1 MIHSTTE
8 PPMTGIDGA
17 ETRGLVG
24 YGSRGLNLVRG
35 YGAEVEDDAQRR
47 YLDCTSMYGVL
58 PLGHAHPEMLHTL
71 REQSGRLSNCFASFG
86 NDQRDGL
93 IHELGAALTPAFSE
107 ATASSESTPEPPRFF
122 FCNSGTEAIEAAL
135 KLARASTGRTRL
147 IATSRGFHGRTL
159 GATSVTH
166 KAAYRQPFAPLIP
179 DVSHVPFGKLD
190 ALAEAIDEHTAA
202 VILEP
207 VQGEGGVYCAP
218 EGYLR
223 EVSELCRANGA
234 LLILD
239 EVQTGFGRCGSL
251 LAGPADGAIP
261 DIVCLAKGIANGFP
275 MGAIAVGPRVNAWPA
290 GSHGSTFG
298 GNPLACALAR
308 TCLRTLQEHAI
319 PQVVAAEA
327 PGWHAELAATSP
339 ERIREVR
346 GRGYLIGIQ
355 LREDATPIQAAMQ
368 ERGILVLSA
377 GRQVLRLLPPLILN
391 ASQRARVT
399 QTLAEVLR

>member
-1 MIHSTTE
+1 MGVGRVIHTTTK
-8 PPMTGIDGA
+8 PPTSD
-17 ETRGLVG
+17 TRGLVG
-24 YGSRGLNLVRG
+24 YGSRGLKLVRG
-35 YGAEVEDDAQRR
+35 YGAEVEDDAERR

-86 NDQRDGL
+86 NDQRDAL
-93 IHELGAALTPAFSE
+93 IQELSAALA
-107 ATASSESTPEPPRFF
+107 PELSRFF

-135 KLARASTGRTRL
+135 KLARASTGRRKL
-147 IATSRGFHGRTL
+147 IAASRGFHGRTL
-159 GATSVTH
+159 GATSITH
-166 KAAYRQPFAPLIP
+166 KAAYRQPFMPLIP
-179 DVSHVPFGKLD
+179 DVSHVHYGKFE
-190 ALAEAIDEHTAA
+190 ALAEAMDEHTAA

-207 VQGEGGVYCAP
+207 VQGEGGVHCAP
-218 EGYLR
+218 AGYLR
-223 EVSELCRANGA
+223 AVSELCRAHGA

-251 LAGPADGAIP
+251 LAGPADGTIP

-308 TCLRTLQEHAI
+308 TCLRTLQDHAI
-319 PQVVAAEA
+319 PQSVAAAA
-327 PGWHAELAATSP
+327 PAWHAALAAASP

-355 LREDATPIQAAMQ
+355 LREEAAPIQAAMQ
-368 ERGILVLSA
+368 ERGILVLCA

-391 ASQRARVT
+391 ASQRDRVT
-399 QTLAEVLR
+399 ETLAEVLR

>member
-1 MIHSTTE
+1 MIHAATDPRLSAGE
-8 PPMTGIDGA
+8 GADGA
-17 ETRGLVG
+17 DTRGLVG

-86 NDQRDGL
+86 NEQRDAL
-93 IHELGAALTPAFSE
+93 IHELGAVFAPAF
-107 ATASSESTPEPPRFF
+107 AGPGDALEPPRFF

-135 KLARASTGRTRL
+135 KLARASTGRRKL

-159 GATSVTH
+159 GATSITH
-166 KAAYRQPFAPLIP
+166 KAAYRQPFAPLLP
-179 DVSHVPFGKLD
+179 DVSHVHYGKIK
-190 ALAEAIDEHTAA
+190 ALAEAIDEQTAA

-218 EGYLR
+218 AGYLHA
-223 EVSELCRANGA
+223 VSELCRAYGV

-251 LAGPADGAIP
+251 LAGSSDGAIS

-275 MGAIAVGPRVNAWPA
+275 MGAIAVGSRVNTWPA

-319 PQVVAAEA
+319 PQSVAIAA
-327 PGWHAELAATSP
+327 PAWHADLASASP

-346 GRGYLIGIQ
+346 GRGYMIGIQ
-355 LREDATPIQAAMQ
+355 LREEVAPIQAAMQ

-391 ASQRARVT
+391 ASQRDRVT
-399 QTLAEVLR
+399 ETLAEVLR

>member
-1 MIHSTTE
+1 MSTTAT
-8 PPMTGIDGA
+8 PSGSVD
-17 ETRGLVG
+17 TRGLLG
-24 YGSRGLNLVRG
+24 YGSRGLRLVRG

-86 NDQRDGL
+86 NDQRDAL
-93 IHELGAALTPAFSE
+93 IAELGQAISPAF
-107 ATASSESTPEPPRFF
+107 ASAGEPPSETRFF

-135 KLARASTGRTRL
+135 KLARASTGRSRL
-147 IATSRGFHGRTL
+147 IAASRGFHGRTL
-159 GATSVTH
+159 GATSITH
-166 KAAYRQPFAPLIP
+166 KAAYRQPFVPLVP
-179 DVSHVPFGKLD
+179 DVQHVHYGNID
-190 ALAEAIDEHTAA
+190 ALAEAIDDQTAA

-207 VQGEGGVYCAP
+207 MQGEGGVHCP
-218 EGYLR
+218 PPGYLQA
-223 EVSELCRANGA
+223 VSELCRSQGA
-234 LLILD
+234 LLVLD

-251 LAGPADGAIP
+251 WAGPADGAIP

-275 MGAIAVGPRVNAWPA
+275 MGALAVGPRVNAWPA

-319 PQVVAAEA
+319 PETVAAVA
-327 PGWHAELAATSP
+327 PAWHAELAATST

-355 LREDATPIQAAMQ
+355 LRENAAPIQAALQ
-368 ERGILVLSA
+368 ERGILALCA

-391 ASQRARVT
+391 ASQRERVT
-399 QTLAEVLR
+399 STLAEVLR